1 VGAAPAAGRAGKG
14 RLATAATAPRPGSS
28 RRARSVL
35 QYSPSV
41 EPAANVHGCGWGC
54 TKQVG
59 GGVRRRRRLRAACS
73 AASSRREALSPGA
86 AAKATRTAC
95 TTKITLDHPDHPMI
109 ARSPEITRDLPR
121 SPERRGSPARH
132 AAGRSAPAAAQTRR
146 TRADGPR
153 ERHRPAQRGRRSQGR
168 TSSGAQTRRRPVP
181 PRARPAPPRRRAVL
195 CSRRRRTAAPG
206 AGAVALALR
215 CLLAGGR
222 GAPPAPGGMCHG
234 HVMDTEGPSL
244 GGLRHNDGLPLLR
257 TSRAETPAGS
267 SQNLESSTAVHH
279 QTSIRQAWC

>member
-1 VGAAPAAGRAGKG
+1 
-14 RLATAATAPRPGSS
+14 
-28 RRARSVL
+28 
-35 QYSPSV
+35 
-41 EPAANVHGCGWGC
+41 
-54 TKQVG
+54 
-59 GGVRRRRRLRAACS
+59 
-73 AASSRREALSPGA
+73 
-86 AAKATRTAC
+86 
-95 TTKITLDHPDHPMI
+95 MI
-109 ARSPEITRDLPR
+109 ARSPEITRDHPR

-153 ERHRPAQRGRRSQGR
+153 GRHRPAQRGRRSQGH

-234 HVMDTEGPSL
+234 HVMETEGRPGRPLGCVRATQSQVWEGYDTTTVSL
-244 GGLRHNDGLPLLR
+244 YSAPRAPRRRRVAPR
-257 TSRAETPAGS
+257 T
-267 SQNLESSTAVHH
+267 
-279 QTSIRQAWC
+279 